1 MTIRQPSSAPTPG
14 SSGPRTAPKKNLEQM
29 DEESRVLLRRIVES
43 LAWRQLASIDILG
56 HCLKFVNELDV
67 KLRVVAELDRALS
80 LFQSVH
86 ELYGELGW
94 TDLEAAVRER
104 LGKLPYPASRLE
116 FGVAYY
122 VCGVAEE
129 VAMQSYVDSSCAPFA
144 QIARSHVAA
153 SAERPEPTRF
163 IEFCSE
169 ASNRPQAQSYL
180 NTWVTIAR
188 RSFGRSSTPADARA
202 LALGLK
208 RMRAAEID
216 SLFCERLH
224 PLLQRCGLKL
234 PDLEG

>member
-1 MTIRQPSSAPTPG
+1 MIADKLTLKI
-14 SSGPRTAPKKNLEQM
+14 
-29 DEESRVLLRRIVES
+29 DEESRVLLRRMVES

-56 HCLKFVNELDV
+56 HCLKYVGELDV

-80 LFQSVH
+80 LFKSVR

-104 LGKLPYPASRLE
+104 ARSLPYPASRLE

-129 VAMQSYVDSSCAPFA
+129 VAMRAFVASSCAPFA
-144 QIARSHVAA
+144 AIARSHVEAA
-153 SAERPEPTRF
+153 AQRPEPTRF

-169 ASNRPQAQSYL
+169 PSNRPQAQHHL
-180 NTWVTIAR
+180 DTWTTIAR
-188 RSFGRSSTPADARA
+188 RSFGRARTPSDARA

-208 RMRAAEID
+208 SLRAAD
-216 SLFCERLH
+216 MDALFCERLQ
-224 PLLQRCGLKL
+224 PLLSRCGLTL
-234 PDLEG
+234 SEPET

>member
-1 MTIRQPSSAPTPG
+1 MTIRKPSSAPWSAG
-14 SSGPRTAPKKNLEQM
+14 SRPAPKKTLEQL

-80 LFQSVH
+80 LFQNVH
-86 ELYGELGW
+86 QLYGRLGW
-94 TDLEAAVRER
+94 TDLEAAVRDR
-104 LGKLPYPASRLE
+104 IGSLPYPASRLE

-144 QIARSHVAA
+144 EIARSHVAA

-169 ASNRPQAQSYL
+169 PSNRPQAQACVQCWAPCLSL
-180 NTWVTIAR
+180 PGTEREASRGGCR
-188 RSFGRSSTPADARA
+188 RSASDVRW
-202 LALGLK
+202 
-208 RMRAAEID
+208 
-216 SLFCERLH
+216 
-224 PLLQRCGLKL
+224 
-234 PDLEG
+234 

>member
-1 MTIRQPSSAPTPG
+1 MTIRQPSSASTPG
-14 SSGPRTAPKKNLEQM
+14 SSGARTAPKRNLEQM
-29 DEESRVLLRRIVES
+29 DEEARVLLRRIVES

-56 HCLKFVNELDV
+56 HCLKFVT
-67 KLRVVAELDRALS
+67 ELDRALS

-94 TDLEAAVRER
+94 TDLEAAVRDR
-104 LGKLPYPASRLE
+104 LGSLPYPASRLE
-116 FGVAYY
+116 FGVAYF

-129 VAMQSYVDSSCAPFA
+129 VAMQSYADSSCAPFA

-169 ASNRPQAQSYL
+169 ASNRPQAQAYL

-216 SLFCERLH
+216 ALFCERLH